1 VKFGRLG
8 HSLWQNTNSAM
19 KEDTADREIR
29 NSRVFEYPRA
39 RVFGAFSNPDV
50 LARWWGPKGFS
61 NTFHSFD
68 FQPGGQWQF
77 TMHGPDGHDFKN
89 ESVFKEISGPGRIV
103 IEHVSAP
110 RFLLEVTLS
119 EAGEGT
125 LLTWTQRFETPE
137 IRDAIAKF
145 AGNANE
151 ENLDR
156 LAAVLA

>member
-1 VKFGRLG
+1 
-8 HSLWQNTNSAM
+8 M

-29 NSRVFEYPRA
+29 NSRVFGHPRA
-39 RVFGAFSNPDV
+39 QVFGAFSDPEV

-68 FQPGGQWQF
+68 FRPGGQWQF

-89 ESVFKEISGPGRIV
+89 DSLFKEISEPGRLV

-110 RFLLEVTLS
+110 TFVLEITLS

-125 LLTWTQRFETPE
+125 LLIWTQRFETPE

-156 LAAVLA
+156 LGAALA